1 MDENAETL
9 TEQRDSL
16 NSKVKEL
23 ILKSKDLSARIG
35 GMHEVSDPMKA
46 QEKRMDK
53 VAAALQGSLKKL
65 KGEKKAL
72 AKELKTLSLSLES
85 FGMGKSVDFRKTIEE
100 MKKLDWMVQTEVMS
114 AKRED
119 ALSRKVIELEKKV
132 KGYKQYAKI
141 KDGMDLLQ
149 EKIADIA
156 YAAEMHGDLITDA
169 LDRKYKLQ
177 GNIFRNMRKLKKDH
191 IKLKKT
197 NGAINKTKKEAD
209 VAHGK
214 LMTLL
219 KAKKAEKTVYQKQK
233 TEDIK
238 KAKVQEEKDIEKSHD
253 SLFEQLK
260 KKGKISLG

>member
-9 TEQRDSL
+9 TEQRDRL

-23 ILKSKDLSARIG
+23 ILKSKDISAHIG
-35 GMHEVSDPMKA
+35 GMHEVSDPMRK
-46 QEKRMDK
+46 QEKKMDK
-53 VAAALQGSLKKL
+53 IAAALQGSLKKL
-65 KGEKKAL
+65 KSEKKDI

-85 FGMGKSVDFRKTIEE
+85 FGMGKPSDFRKTIEE
-100 MKKLDWMVQTEVMS
+100 LKKLDWMVQTEVMS

-119 ALSRKVIELEKKV
+119 ALSRKVIELEKKA
-132 KGYKQYAKI
+132 KGYNQYSKI

-177 GNIFRNMRKLKKDH
+177 GTIFKNMRKLKKDH
-191 IKLKKT
+191 MKLKKT
-197 NGAINKTKKEAD
+197 NDAINKTKKEAD
-209 VAHGK
+209 EAHGK
-214 LMTLL
+214 LMVLL
-219 KAKKAEKTVYQKQK
+219 KSRKAERSVFKKQK
-233 TEDIK
+233 EEDVR
-238 KAKVQEEKDIEKSHD
+238 KAKVREDKDIEKSHD